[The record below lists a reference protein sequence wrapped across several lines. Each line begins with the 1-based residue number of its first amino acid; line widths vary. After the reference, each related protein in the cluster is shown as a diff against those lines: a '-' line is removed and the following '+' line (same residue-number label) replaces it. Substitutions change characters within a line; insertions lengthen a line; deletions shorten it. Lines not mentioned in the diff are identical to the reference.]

1 MTASDTAGRWRA
13 EIGRSMPHRT
23 CTARRFGVQVPQTS
37 GGTCG
42 REGTVMTISTEHRY
56 DTEEIRRGL
65 ETDGII
71 ALKGA
76 FDADWVDR
84 LREDVDA
91 AFEEARS
98 REGGAV
104 GRGPQR
110 WYVEMHPQA
119 LRGFVD
125 LVDHPWV
132 RTVCETVLGP
142 DYRIVEVG
150 FDTPFPGAKVQ
161 PWHRDFPS
169 PTATKDEQ
177 RLTSLAFNLTTVD
190 TTDEMG
196 PFEVAPGTQWER
208 GDDFDHGQF
217 PPTSEYAR
225 YEALAERK
233 YPRRGDISVRSAL
246 TIHRGTPNRS
256 TQSRPVLVL
265 GAAAPGAG
273 HDVRHDLAVS
283 KDYYERLPARVRE
296 HLACP
301 VVDELQPIV

>member
-1 MTASDTAGRWRA
+1 MTHD
-13 EIGRSMPHRT
+13 HDDD
-23 CTARRFGVQVPQTS
+23 
-37 GGTCG
+37 
-42 REGTVMTISTEHRY
+42 Y
-56 DTEEIRRGL
+56 DRDRDELRRGL

-71 ALKGA
+71 ACK
-76 FDADWVDR
+76 
-84 LREDVDA
+84 A
-91 AFEEARS
+91 AFSPAWVQEVRADIDRAFAEARS

-104 GRGPQR
+104 GRGPNR
-110 WYVEMHPQA
+110 WYVEIHPEA

-150 FDTPFPGAKVQ
+150 FDTPFPGAQVQ

-169 PTATKDEQ
+169 PPETRDEH

-196 PFEVAPGTQWER
+196 PFEIAPGTQWEH
-208 GDDFDHGQF
+208 GDDFDHEQF
-217 PPTSEYAR
+217 PPTSEYGR

-233 YPRRGDISVRSAL
+233 YPQVGDISARSAL

-256 TQSRPVLVL
+256 DVARPVLVL
-265 GAAAPGAG
+265 GVDAPGAG
-273 HDVRHDLAVS
+273 NDAHHDLAVTRG
-283 KDYYERLPARVRE
+283 YWEGLPQRVRD

-301 VVDELQPIV
+301 VVDELTPITQKHDIEGLVMG